1 MITLQD
7 NRGRFTEGNRVVLR
21 KEKELK
27 ALQKLSTKTVWD
39 LVFDDNVMFIESSL
53 GRKNLNNKDRKVVE
67 IGSFDQDN
75 EEIHACAY
83 TENVMGFICVDGVE
97 IFITSRF
104 EEPGETK
111 FLLYLLSQTMGW
123 SLTKEMV
130 SENPH
135 TEALKDL
142 QYMLF
147 PKFLKEA
154 LTQGLIKTYKRVEY
168 NDMKVRGRL
177 DISRHITH
185 NTPFNGRIAY
195 SSREYM
201 EDNDVTQLIRHT
213 IEFIKREYVSRREK
227 SNYNHIFDQ
236 ATNNAIEIIYNA
248 TPGYNIKDFSRV
260 LNNNIKNPVSH
271 PYYTRYR
278 ALQELCISILKRK
291 KIGLGGK
298 KKKGIHGILFDGAW
312 LWEEY
317 IAYVLNKKHDDS
329 NEIAFR
335 HYTDKNS
342 NFSLFEGFIQKIIPD
357 YMSDDYNE
365 SDNKATAVGDA
376 KYMRLEGRDKLQG
389 EQAYSVYYKT
399 IMYMHRF
406 NSKKGFIF
414 YPMEAN
420 AEGSPYDLNEFTIA
434 GTESKM
440 YMCGYRIPHVQGKDF
455 SAFRTD
461 MEEAEIKFKE
471 VVSQHL
477 KNHKSHL
484 RDAERKA

>member
-1 MITLQD
+1 MMITLQD
-7 NRGRFTEGNRVVLR
+7 NRGRFTEGNKVLLND
-21 KEKELK
+21 KELK

-39 LVFDDNVMFIESSL
+39 LVLDDNVMFVESSL
-53 GRKNLNNKDRKVVE
+53 GRKNQNNKDRKVVE
-67 IGSFDQDN
+67 IGPFIQEN
-75 EEIHACAY
+75 KEIHACAY
-83 TENVMGFICVDGVE
+83 TENVMGFISVDGVE

-104 EEPGETK
+104 EELGETK
-111 FLLYLLSQTMGW
+111 FLMYILSQVMGW

-154 LTQGLIKTYKRVEY
+154 LTQGLIKTYKRIDY

-177 DISRHITH
+177 DIPRQISH

-213 IEFIKREYVSRREK
+213 IEFIKQEYVSRRDK
-227 SNYNHIFDQ
+227 SNDNHIFDQ
-236 ATNNAIEIIYNA
+236 VTNNAIDIIYNA
-248 TPGYNIKDFSRV
+248 TPGYNTKDFSRI
-260 LNNNIKNPVSH
+260 LNNNIKNPVTH
-271 PYYTRYR
+271 PYYTKYR

-298 KKKGIHGILFDGAW
+298 NKKGVHGILFDGAW

-317 IAYVLNKKHDDS
+317 ISSVLNKKRDDS
-329 NEIAFR
+329 CKISFR

-342 NFSLFEGFIQKIIPD
+342 HFSLFEGFSQKIIPD
-357 YMSDDYNE
+357 YLSDDYNE
-365 SDNKATAVGDA
+365 TDNKATAVADA
-376 KYMRLEGRDKLQG
+376 KYMRLENHQHLQG

-414 YPMEAN
+414 FPIETLSEKKEHKIEN
-420 AEGSPYDLNEFTIA
+420 LSIA
-434 GTESKM
+434 GTGSVM
-440 YMCGYRIPHVQGKDF
+440 HLAGFRIPKVDGKCKYDEF
-455 SAFRTD
+455 KRQ
-461 MEEAEIKFKE
+461 MEESEKE
-471 VVSQHL
+471 FC
-477 KNHKSHL
+477 
-484 RDAERKA
+484 KAVTDRLNP